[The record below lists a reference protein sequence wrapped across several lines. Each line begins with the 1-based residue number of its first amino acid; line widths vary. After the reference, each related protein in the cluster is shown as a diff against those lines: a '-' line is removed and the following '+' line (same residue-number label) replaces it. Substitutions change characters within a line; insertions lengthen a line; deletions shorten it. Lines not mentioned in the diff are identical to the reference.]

1 MWLFLKFENT
11 TEMQVSKEY
20 PSEQKITCVEEQHK
34 KFKKHSAGSVSED
47 NRRNNKIKKCMRRK
61 KVIINQKK

>member
-1 MWLFLKFENT
+1 
-11 TEMQVSKEY
+11 MQVSKEY
-20 PSEQKITCVEEQHK
+20 PSEQKLTCVEEQHK

>member
-1 MWLFLKFENT
+1 M
-11 TEMQVSKEY
+11 SKEY
-20 PSEQKITCVEEQHK
+20 PAEQKLICVEEQHK

-61 KVIINQKK
+61 KVIINQKE